1 MEILEL
7 TALELGRKIKE
18 RQIGVVESTKA
29 ALAWMPWSQCLT
41 VM

>member
-18 RQIGVVESTKA
+18 RQIGVVEATKA
-29 ALAWMPWSQCLT
+29 ALAQIDAL
-41 VM
+41 